1 MNTYSYT
8 CQSGMVVEN
17 TLNPVATITC
27 GSDGSWSALPTCE
40 CKDTLSKMLKSYIPS
55 LSQSGKY
62 CVTAPDAKTGFTNN
76 FVPNS
81 PNYYVVDMVQVTY
94 TCTSPNAKFVTNENL
109 NWINVPCRTADTWEY
124 SDPWPECVEFTVCTE
139 TPPAPEAGMHN
150 DYNPSNEIRNDHWIR
165 LVKKGYLS

>member
-1 MNTYSYT
+1 MEVGLHCPLVNVSINKVLE
-8 CQSGMVVEN
+8 QFQEN
-17 TLNPVATITC
+17 NNSFLF
-27 GSDGSWSALPTCE
+27 L
-40 CKDTLSKMLKSYIPS
+40 
-55 LSQSGKY
+55 SGKY